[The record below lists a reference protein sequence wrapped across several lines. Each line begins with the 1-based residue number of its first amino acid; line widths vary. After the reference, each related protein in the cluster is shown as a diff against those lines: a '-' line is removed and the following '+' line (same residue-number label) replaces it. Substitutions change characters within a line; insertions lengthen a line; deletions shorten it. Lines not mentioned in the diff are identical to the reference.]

1 MAEPIIIVK
10 ENPGTL
16 RIEVI
21 DGNGNPAGSIA
32 CPTIPFNENSEL
44 SVDGDKVGGDK
55 FKPKKGTPEGT
66 CLKFKIFNAA
76 GH

>member
-16 RIEVI
+16 RVEVY
-21 DGNGNPAGSIA
+21 DGNGNMVGHVASE
-32 CPTIPFNENSEL
+32 IPFSEDSEL
-44 SVDGDKVGGDK
+44 SIDGDKVGGDK
-55 FKPKKGTPEGT
+55 FKPKKGTPDGT

-76 GH
+76 GR